1 MFVFFFD
8 ITEYSHLGQVIA
20 GDVSSVEFHALVDKY
35 HAIYADALVKL
46 FNEHK
51 EKYAKEAADMVFIE

>member
-1 MFVFFFD
+1 M
-8 ITEYSHLGQVIA
+8 TA
-20 GDVSSVEFHALVDKY
+20 GDVSSAEFHALVDKY